1 MVKPNDP
8 YNFQK
13 NFHESLNSPAFSQES
28 FKGILA
34 MSDKLRLYT
43 EQNRSI
49 FDRAIKVSAL
59 SSSVIE
65 KMRLSSLPENSK
77 ILASLSNLTAFEK
90 IKQSPTFEQV
100 NAANLSIS
108 KLLKAVDSS
117 KISKLMQQGTLQSAA
132 WQQQFKAIDA
142 IPGSLHR
149 YDLVLQ
155 SHLADISK
163 FSALSQISLSH
174 LALEG
179 FLGNALRIETSIQ
192 GGLQNT
198 FIDFGKSYSKLFASL
213 SDNPASL
220 ISLPPIVSRYSAVE
234 FFNGVR
240 IAQAVT
246 IQSDE
251 FELDF
256 ELEEETHQVEKDV
269 QQETESAIEE
279 LLGKLNVELKVLLH
293 GARQSLES
301 TNPDKVRHFATS
313 LRELF
318 THVLHTLSPDDQV
331 KNWSKSPTHYD
342 RGKPT
347 RRARLLYI
355 CRSLNHDPFS
365 DFLEKDIDAVL
376 EFLKLFQRGTHEIT
390 PPYTDLQLKMM
401 LRRMESTLRF
411 LLEIWMESNIL

>member
-1 MVKPNDP
+1 MVKASDPN
-8 YNFQK
+8 NFPK
-13 NFHESLNSPAFSQES
+13 GFHESLNSLAVSQEA
-28 FKGILA
+28 FKGISAL
-34 MSDKLRLYT
+34 SDSLRLYA

-49 FDRAIKVSAL
+49 IDQAIKASAL
-59 SSSVIE
+59 SSSVLE
-65 KMRLSSLPENSK
+65 GMKLSSLPEISK
-77 ILASLSNLTAFEK
+77 IFASQSNLSSFERMK
-90 IKQSPTFEQV
+90 LSPIFEQV

-117 KISKLMQQGTLQSAA
+117 NISKLMQQNTLQSVA
-132 WQQQFKAIDA
+132 WKQQFKAIDA
-142 IPGSLHR
+142 ISGSLHR

-179 FLGNALRIETSIQ
+179 SVGNSLRVNTSIQ
-192 GGLQNT
+192 GILKNT
-198 FIDFGKSYSKLFASL
+198 FIDFAKSYSKLFASL
-213 SDNPASL
+213 SDDPVSL
-220 ISLPPIVSRYSAVE
+220 ISLSPSISRYSAVE

-240 IAQAVT
+240 VAEAVT
-246 IQSDE
+246 AESDE
-251 FELDF
+251 FESNLGF
-256 ELEEETHQVEKDV
+256 EEEINQLGKDI
-269 QQETESAIEE
+269 QQETESSLEE
-279 LLGKLNVELKVLLH
+279 LIGNLNVELMVLLQ

-301 TNPDKVRHFATS
+301 INPDKVRHFATS

-318 THVLHTLSPDDQV
+318 THVLHALSPDE
-331 KNWSKSPTHYD
+331 KIKSWSSSPDHYD

-376 EFLKLFQRGTHEIT
+376 EFLRLFQRGTHEIISS
-390 PPYTDLQLKMM
+390 YTDFQLKMM
-401 LRRMESTLRF
+401 LVRMESTLRF
-411 LLEIWMESNIL
+411 LLEIWRESNIL

>member
-1 MVKPNDP
+1 MVNPNDP
-8 YNFQK
+8 NNFQK
-13 NFHESLNSPAFSQES
+13 NLHKSLNSPAFSQES
-28 FKGILA
+28 FKGILDL
-34 MSDKLRLYT
+34 SEQLRLYT
-43 EQNRSI
+43 DQNRSS
-49 FDRAIKVSAL
+49 FDRAIKASAL
-59 SSSVIE
+59 NSSVIE
-65 KMRLSSLPENSK
+65 NLRRSSLPENYK
-77 ILASLSNLTAFEK
+77 IIASLSNLTALEK
-90 IKQSPTFEQV
+90 IKLSPTFEQV

-117 KISKLMQQGTLQSAA
+117 NITKWMQQGTLPSAA
-132 WQQQFKAIDA
+132 WKQQFKEIDT

-192 GGLQNT
+192 GVLQNT

-240 IAQAVT
+240 LAEAVT

-256 ELEEETHQVEKDV
+256 EFEEETHQLEKYV
-269 QQETESAIEE
+269 QQDTESVLEE
-279 LLGKLNVELKVLLH
+279 LLGKFNVELMGLLH

-301 TNPDKVRHFATS
+301 TNPDKVRHFAIS

-331 KNWSKSPTHYD
+331 KNWSNSPEHYD

-347 RRARLLYI
+347 RRARLRYI
-355 CRSLNHDPFS
+355 CRSLKHGPFS
-365 DFLEKDIDAVL
+365 DFIEKDIDAVL
-376 EFLKLFQRGTHEIT
+376 EFLKAFQQGTHGIT
-390 PPYTDLQLKMM
+390 HPYTDHQVKMM
-401 LRRMESTLRF
+401 RVRMESTLRF
-411 LLEIWMESNIL
+411 LLEIRMESNNL

>member
-1 MVKPNDP
+1 MDLSE
-8 YNFQK
+8 Q
-13 NFHESLNSPAFSQES
+13 
-28 FKGILA
+28 
-34 MSDKLRLYT
+34 LRLST

-49 FDRAIKVSAL
+49 FDRAIKASAL

-65 KMRLSSLPENSK
+65 NLRRSSLPENSK
-77 ILASLSNLTAFEK
+77 IIASISNLTALDK
-90 IKQSPTFEQV
+90 IKLSPTFEQV

-117 KISKLMQQGTLQSAA
+117 KISKLMQQGTLPSAA
-132 WQQQFKAIDA
+132 WKQQFKEIDT

-163 FSALSQISLSH
+163 FSGLSQISLSH
-174 LALEG
+174 LAREG
-179 FLGNALRIETSIQ
+179 FLGNALRRETSIQ
-192 GGLQNT
+192 GVLQNT

-240 IAQAVT
+240 LAEAVT

-256 ELEEETHQVEKDV
+256 EFEEEIHQLEKYV
-269 QQETESAIEE
+269 QQDTESVLEE
-279 LLGKLNVELKVLLH
+279 LLGKLNVELMRLLH

-301 TNPDKVRHFATS
+301 TNPDKVRHFAIS

-331 KNWSKSPTHYD
+331 KNWSKSPKHYYQ
-342 RGKPT
+342 GKPT
-347 RRARLLYI
+347 RKARLLYI
-355 CRSLNHDPFS
+355 CDSLQHGPFS
-365 DFLEKDIDAVL
+365 DFIEKDIDDVL
-376 EFLKLFQRGTHEIT
+376 EFLNDFQRGTHGIT
-390 PPYTDLQLKMM
+390 HSYTDRQLKMM
-401 LRRMESTLRF
+401 GVRMESTLRF
-411 LLEIWMESNIL
+411 LLEIRMESNNL